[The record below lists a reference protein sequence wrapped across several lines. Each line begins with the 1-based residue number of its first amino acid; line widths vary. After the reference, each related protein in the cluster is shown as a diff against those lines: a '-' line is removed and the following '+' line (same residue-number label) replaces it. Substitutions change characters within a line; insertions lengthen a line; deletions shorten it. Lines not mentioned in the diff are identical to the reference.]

1 MAVEMIPGGIP
12 SVPSG
17 PEFPR
22 HGATP
27 AAHLAWCI
35 KFGAFCVRQAQLA
48 REFDLPTHKWLRAA
62 ELSAFAA
69 SIWRERA
76 QEVVR

>member
-1 MAVEMIPGGIP
+1 MAAEMIPGGIP
-12 SVPSG
+12 SVLSG
-17 PEFPR
+17 PESPP
-22 HGATP
+22 HNSPP

-35 KFGAFCVRQAQLA
+35 RFGSYCTRQAQIA
-48 REFDLPTHKWLRAA
+48 REFNLPNSKWLRAA